1 MAAAGSKVQCGKI
14 IAALA
19 LQEFDGQR
27 VPLGEI
33 GDVDV
38 IANAGAVEGR
48 IVIAK
53 YIKVWPQSGSSF
65 QRQGQQMGLGIVS
78 VTDFAAFVGSGRVE
92 VAERNWPQ
100 TIGAAICIEDAF
112 KEQFRFTVRV
122 DGLAAGVFGNR
133 YFLGRAVYR
142 TRGGENKIAN
152 TGVHRGVHQRQAILY
167 VVVKILSRI

>member
-19 LQEFDGQR
+19 LQEFNGQR

-48 IVIAK
+48 IVIAE

-65 QRQGQQMGLGIVS
+65 QRQGQQMGLGIV
-78 VTDFAAFVGSGRVE
+78 
-92 VAERNWPQ
+92 
-100 TIGAAICIEDAF
+100 
-112 KEQFRFTVRV
+112 
-122 DGLAAGVFGNR
+122 
-133 YFLGRAVYR
+133 
-142 TRGGENKIAN
+142 
-152 TGVHRGVHQRQAILY
+152 
-167 VVVKILSRI
+167 